1 MSKKVT
7 TDTPKLFIGLDIH
20 KKCWMFH
27 FRTDLFSGTGKSFPA
42 GVHHIKKYVDKHYS
56 DYEVSITYESGCFG
70 YEPARSFISY
80 GWDTFIV
87 NPADI
92 PRPSKNKFTK
102 TDKID
107 AKNLS
112 EQLYSGNLKK
122 IEIPDPIREGLRS
135 LTRQRSALVRDFRR
149 IKTRIK
155 SLLLYYHISIPEG
168 MDSPKWPIK
177 FLDWLAALE
186 LNNSNQKETLES
198 MLRQYRFIDLEL
210 KDLSNRIR
218 KYCKNN
224 FSKDY
229 ELLRSVPG
237 IAGLSAG
244 YILSE
249 LGDLRRFSSL
259 KKLASYIGF
268 LPSMKQ
274 SGDMEIAVGANPRA
288 NRHIR
293 NLIIEASWI
302 AVRIDPVMQNYYR
315 SHKGINSKAAI
326 FKVGRKL
333 LSKLYAVVKTETS
346 YELGLL
352 K

>member
-1 MSKKVT
+1 M
-7 TDTPKLFIGLDIH
+7 
-20 KKCWMFH
+20 
-27 FRTDLFSGTGKSFPA
+27 
-42 GVHHIKKYVDKHYS
+42 VH
-56 DYEVSITYESGCFG
+56 ESGCFG
-70 YEPARSFISY
+70 YEPARAFISY

-92 PRPSKNKFTK
+92 PRPSKNKFAK
-102 TDKID
+102 SDKID

-112 EQLYSGNLKK
+112 EQLRSGHLKK

-135 LTRQRSALVRDFRR
+135 LTRQRTALVRDFRR

-155 SLLLYYHISIPEG
+155 SLLLYYHITIPEG
-168 MDSPKWPIK
+168 MDTPKWPIR
-177 FLDWLAALE
+177 FLDWLEDLE
-186 LNNSNQKETLES
+186 LNNFNQKDTIQS

-218 KYCKNN
+218 KYCKKNLT
-224 FSKDY
+224 KDY
-229 ELLRSVPG
+229 QLLRSVPG

-249 LGDLRRFSSL
+249 LGNLRRFSSL
-259 KKLASYIGF
+259 KKLASYVGF
-268 LPSMKQ
+268 LPIMKQ

-293 NLIIEASWI
+293 KILIEASWI
-302 AVRIDPVMQNYYR
+302 AIRVDPVMQNYYR

-333 LSKLYAVVKTETS
+333 LSKLYAIVKTETS
-346 YELGLL
+346 YELGLI